1 MRRMLVDACVLIN
14 LLATDRIA
22 DIAARNDAAIVIV
35 REVAD
40 EAFFLRPDNP
50 AAARTP
56 VDLIA
61 LCTAGVIEVIDL
73 DDDELELF
81 VAYAAVVDDGE
92 AATISVGVLRA
103 LPVATND
110 RGARRLIA
118 RENLDLE
125 LHDTAAMMRRWAD
138 TGVAVADVAAALAAI
153 ERRAN
158 FIPRVGDSSSTWW
171 RATCD
176 EDESQAQ

>member
-1 MRRMLVDACVLIN
+1 MLVDACVLIN

-40 EAFFLRPDNP
+40 EAFFLRPDN
-50 AAARTP
+50 AGAARTP
-56 VDLIA
+56 VDLNA
-61 LCTAGVIEVIDL
+61 LCTAGIIEVIDL

-92 AATISVGVLRA
+92 AATISVGVRHA
-103 LPVATND
+103 LPVATDD

-118 RENLDLE
+118 RECLELE
-125 LHDTAAMMRRWAD
+125 LHNTTAMMRRWAE
-138 TGVAVADVAAALAAI
+138 TGVAAADVASALAAI
-153 ERRAN
+153 EHRAS
-158 FIPRVGDSSSTWW
+158 FTPASGDPNYPWW
-171 RATCD
+171 RSACG
-176 EDESQAQ
+176 